1 MRRPLFL
8 GFFRF
13 GLETGTAAITLA
25 SFGGVSQVKV
35 FYGDYEV
42 ESCQIGET
50 LEEYSYSSFFVST
63 VLKIK
68 IMV

>member
-1 MRRPLFL
+1 MRRPLFH

-42 ESCQIGET
+42 ESRQIGET
-50 LEEYSYSSFFVST
+50 LEEYSYSSF
-63 VLKIK
+63 LYPLY
-68 IMV
+68 